1 MAIGTVAS
9 FLIWI
14 VFIGAGIYEKW
25 ILWSVTILYA
35 FLAIS
40 IFSYWL
46 MHNFRY
52 SVRYNNQF
60 VIKHSLYMV
69 IGSFLGAYILY
80 RLRLL
85 GMHNESSFAHIVILN
100 LHTNINTI
108 ITDYYI
114 VRIIFILL
122 AAGNT
127 FFVPLLLGY
136 YYNWRKAVSVKNDMA
151 SKKSTIIEELMNNH
165 DEYRIII
172 SEIQDIA
179 ANK

>member
-1 MAIGTVAS
+1 
-9 FLIWI
+9 
-14 VFIGAGIYEKW
+14 
-25 ILWSVTILYA
+25 
-35 FLAIS
+35 
-40 IFSYWL
+40 
-46 MHNFRY
+46 
-52 SVRYNNQF
+52 
-60 VIKHSLYMV
+60 MV